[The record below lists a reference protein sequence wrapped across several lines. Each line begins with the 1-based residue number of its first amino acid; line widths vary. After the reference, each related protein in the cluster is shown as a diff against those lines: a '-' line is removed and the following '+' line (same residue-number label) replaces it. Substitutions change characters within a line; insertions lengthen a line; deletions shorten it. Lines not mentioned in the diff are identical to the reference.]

1 MMKSLLTTICILV
14 TMVGRAQSPEAQ
26 QLLLNWEKL
35 AQFKTI
41 LKNMQDGWKALDKGY
56 TAIKDISSGN
66 FKLHQDFLNSLL
78 QVSPLVQKYK
88 RVGDIIQYQ
97 LLILKQYKK
106 ALHEFRTDDVFESR
120 ELEYIAKVFANLVGE
135 VAKNLD
141 ELMMIITSGKLRMS
155 DEERLTA
162 IDRIY
167 ASVQDQFSFLQD
179 FNSSTAYLSLQRKA
193 EKTEMDY
200 SRRLR
205 GIQ

>member
-1 MMKSLLTTICILV
+1 MKCLLITICILI

-66 FKLHQDFLNSLL
+66 FKLHQDFLNNLL

-106 ALHEFRTDDVFESR
+106 ALQEFRTDGIFESQ
-120 ELEYIAKVFANLVGE
+120 ELEYIAQVYTNLVGE

-141 ELMMIITSGKLRMS
+141 ELMMVITSGKLRMS
-155 DEERLTA
+155 DEERLQA

-193 EKTEMDY
+193 EKTELDY